1 MWLLFLSTWA
11 MLPELK
17 KIELNWII
25 QKCFTLFTAKN
36 EWYGIPVVFMI
47 LLKNKWQT
55 RQEKSKWTNLKQF
68 TFSRI
73 CECRTHLFI
82 FAHSICTVL
91 KILTHAADC
100 CTKEVI
106 LCSMSQQCIVHWW
119 AAKLYKAQR
128 MQTALTLTDI
138 VHQQQKTQ
146 KVENCVK
153 AFATKI

>member
-1 MWLLFLSTWA
+1 
-11 MLPELK
+11 
-17 KIELNWII
+17 
-25 QKCFTLFTAKN
+25 
-36 EWYGIPVVFMI
+36 MI

-82 FAHSICTVL
+82 FANSICTVL

-119 AAKLYKAQR
+119 AAKLYKAQH
-128 MQTALTLTDI
+128 TAMHCPLMSCQAIQSPTHANSTHTHWYCTSAAKDSEGRKLCQGICNKNIKKLNLLIDLGGFLK
-138 VHQQQKTQ
+138 QFPLCRELCNFQ
-146 KVENCVK
+146 
-153 AFATKI
+153 